1 MFSKKGQT
9 FMVDVDTAKEDGAGL
24 HDLVADIYENG
35 QSKYQYLSYLTA
47 DGSVKD
53 LNDRL
58 HWPKELSNN
67 GLGEIAGNITGTE
80 PILLVRYEDNTV
92 AAFQYLTGTL
102 IAKDSGEQKKL
113 NFIRYANIW
122 LADLKSSFRKADNTA
137 YLAAV
142 KMADGLLEEPS
153 IRNWL

>member
-1 MFSKKGQT
+1 M
-9 FMVDVDTAKEDGAGL
+9 
-24 HDLVADIYENG
+24 
-35 QSKYQYLSYLTA
+35 
-47 DGSVKD
+47 
-53 LNDRL
+53 
-58 HWPKELSNN
+58 
-67 GLGEIAGNITGTE
+67 
-80 PILLVRYEDNTV
+80 RYEDNTV

-142 KMADGLLEEPS
+142 KMADGLLEEPIDTELALNVTGKAENFS
-153 IRNWL
+153 TELQEGNGRQQPAGRSSERGCGQLERRGAERKRREGSGLPGYGSDDTGRQCAGAGGKL